1 MEKYGKILGK
11 VWKESLINVMLTW
24 TIAITHAFLSVFF
37 EFHENS
43 SQIQSD
49 VMFFVHINVFE
60 IIY

>member
-1 MEKYGKILGK
+1 
-11 VWKESLINVMLTW
+11 MLTW